1 MLTLRLALGPLTPS
15 LSPRGEREAIWRLML
30 ALVALC
36 LTGHID
42 PTHFAGALT
51 EEPADLS
58 DIPVAQL
65 TPEQLVS
72 EHKRLDKYRT
82 EFVLPTVLSGVG
94 AVLVVLGGVFEVLG
108 IFYVFLPSLV
118 GGSMTGLAAFTVAG
132 YVLIALGATALIA
145 GGILLT
151 IGLIKLF
158 PALSR
163 RRDAMERRDE
173 IQKRLDASDPEKQ
186 PQAPPMNPGDV
197 RYDGPLPS
205 MLLAT
210 F

>member
-1 MLTLRLALGPLTPS
+1 MNAAGDGRGRRRTVGRGQGWGYMGRMLS
-15 LSPRGEREAIWRLML
+15 
-30 ALVALC
+30 LVALC

-58 DIPVAQL
+58 NVPVAEL

-82 EFVLPTVLSGVG
+82 EFILPVVLSAVG
-94 AVLVVLGGVFEVLG
+94 AVLVIGGAAFEVLG
-108 IFYVFLPSLV
+108 VFYVYLPTLV
-118 GGSMTGLAAFTVAG
+118 GGSMSGLMAFTVAG
-132 YVLIALGATALIA
+132 YVLLALGGAALIA
-145 GGILLT
+145 GGVLLT

-163 RRDAMERRDE
+163 RRDAMERREE
-173 IQKRLDASDPEKQ
+173 IQKRLDAADPEKQ
-186 PQAPPMNPGDV
+186 PQPPPMNPGDV
-197 RYDGPLPS
+197 RYEGPLPS